1 MLQLLASLA
10 LLGAL
15 ASPAGTSKM
24 CPVCS
29 LQGNCTEMTCP
40 PTKDACV
47 FGQMQLE
54 NGFLLKNGSCVA
66 PGEFREGVY
75 TLTYGPH
82 SSLWVS
88 TACCVNSRSGA
99 TRQEAGPE
107 TQLNGVQCP
116 YCSGN
121 KSASCDSLSVMN
133 CTGDQT
139 MCLTLNGTWNGGG
152 PQILKGCA
160 TPNVCHLQ
168 VNTTLGPEASGF
180 RLISQPEC
188 NYVVTP
194 TQAGPTATRT
204 LTTDGVTVCFSCS
217 GLNDCD
223 AVLCPADRNYCL
235 QTAGIIALGEGDFRA
250 WRRGFCVAPSDCTF
264 SSSVSAFTYS
274 ADFGFW
280 INSTCCQGNCQA
292 PAPPEVLQISH
303 TLSGFLCPTCP
314 SGHPG
319 PCNSSFYMQCPIGE
333 TECVQLDLVPI
344 EGSQNVTL
352 RGCGSQNLCGVP
364 ATATEGLLML
374 PGHRL
379 ARRPRCSSRPRAVL
393 ESQCPSSAPP
403 GLRVALAALLVAP
416 GLLALS

>member
-10 LLGAL
+10 LWGAL

-29 LQGNCTEMTCP
+29 LLGNCTEMACP

-47 FGQMQLE
+47 FGQMELE
-54 NGFLLKNGSCVA
+54 NGILIKNGSCVA
-66 PGEFREGVY
+66 PGEFQEGIY
-75 TLTYGPH
+75 TVTYGPH
-82 SSLWVS
+82 SSLC
-88 TACCVNSRSGA
+88 TACCVNSHGRA

-107 TQLNGVQCP
+107 AQHNGVKCP

-121 KSASCDSLSVMN
+121 TSASCDPLSVMN
-133 CTGDQT
+133 CNGDQT

-194 TQAGPTATRT
+194 TQPGPPATTT
-204 LTTDGVTVCFSCS
+204 LTMDGVTACFTCS

-223 AVLCPADRNYCL
+223 AVLCPADQNYCL
-235 QTAGIIALGEGDFRA
+235 QTTGVIALGKGGFHA
-250 WRRGFCVAPSDCTF
+250 WRKGSCVAPKDCRF
-264 SSSVSAFTYS
+264 GSSVSAFTYNV
-274 ADFGFW
+274 DFGFW

-292 PAPPEVLQISH
+292 PAPPEVLPVSH
-303 TLSGFLCPTCP
+303 AMSEFLCPTCP
-314 SGHPG
+314 SGHLG
-319 PCNSSFYMQCPIGE
+319 PCNSSFYMQCPVGE

-344 EGSQNVTL
+344 EGSWNVTL

-364 ATATEGLLML
+364 AATTKGLLTF

-379 ARRPRCSSRPRAVL
+379 AQRLHCSSSQRPL
-393 ESQCPSSAPP
+393 LQSQCLSGAPP
-403 GLRVALAALLVAP
+403 GLR
-416 GLLALS
+416 LALSLPLVALGFLALS

>member
-1 MLQLLASLA
+1 MLQLLTSLA

-15 ASPAGTSKM
+15 ATPAGTSKT

-29 LQGNCTEMTCP
+29 LLGNCTEMTCP
-40 PTKDACV
+40 PTKEACV

-54 NGFLLKNGSCVA
+54 NGTLIRNGSCVS
-66 PGEFREGVY
+66 ECREGVY
-75 TLTYGPH
+75 TLTYSPH

-88 TACCVNSRSGA
+88 TDCCVNGCGRA
-99 TRQEAGPE
+99 ARQEAGSE
-107 TQLNGVQCP
+107 AQLNGVQCP
-116 YCSGN
+116 YCSGD

-180 RLISQPEC
+180 RLVSQPEC

-194 TQAGPTATRT
+194 TLPGPPANTS
-204 LTTDGVTVCFSCS
+204 LTTDRVTVCVTCS
-217 GLNDCD
+217 GLNTCD

-235 QTAGIIALGEGDFRA
+235 QTAGILALGKGDSVV
-250 WRRGFCVAPSDCTF
+250 WRSGSCVALRDCLF
-264 SSSVSAFTYS
+264 GSSVSAFTS
-274 ADFGFW
+274 SVDFGFQ

-292 PAPPEVLQISH
+292 LTPPEGVPASH
-303 TLSGFLCPTCP
+303 PLSGFLCPTCP
-314 SGHPG
+314 NGHPG
-319 PCNSSFYMQCPIGE
+319 PCNSSFYVQCPVGE
-333 TECVQLDLVPI
+333 TECVQLDLLSI

-364 ATATEGLLML
+364 DATAKALLTF

-379 ARRPRCSSRPRAVL
+379 AQQPHCSTSRRAIL
-393 ESQCPSSAPP
+393 ESECPSGAPP
-403 GLRVALAALLVAP
+403 GLRLARSVLLVAL
-416 GLLALS
+416 GFLALS